1 MCFYN
6 IYIKKKYTEKLIDVT
21 MLIEVKVRKKFFERM
36 VIYGMD
42 INKIFEKWVAFTE
55 VDPTAKR
62 YVISSKNV
70 DVYHYNERIKTAMEN
85 VDEYS
90 AAIVL
95 KRCFYEYISDIGF
108 SLKSIILKEKE
119 YLEKKSLATEL
130 ALLLDDS
137 EINDYEK
144 ALYKNLKD
152 MSDFYETEDA
162 FNSFTEE
169 QIFEIYINAKM
180 ALNKLSSV
188 QFKKGNVSTDEPKMI
203 KNINMF
209 YNINHLLSAI
219 CNNSKFDGIS
229 LNCIYDSTNPAYTYF
244 CFVIKNGDNVY
255 MVSDKQIE
263 TSISRKLEGRS
274 SGRLMDD
281 RICKF
286 LFPYE
291 LLNLQLSKYS
301 VRIDSNM
308 LSSTNDGV
316 LIGNL
321 SNCSKESIIWIIVL
335 VSLLKNKYFDEDIIT
350 EPFVYSGG
358 MVSVPRLD
366 QKEYSLLLRDNYSI
380 IDSPFL
386 TVDDVV
392 RYPLNYDYPD
402 RRHHK
407 NDWLLERYIDK
418 IDESYLNLQGDTGQ
432 KDVEIGET
440 SLQMYCFD
448 SNYIGERDD
457 IDYVRRYIA
466 RKNLAMQV
474 QLFFDKEVEEN
485 LISLNNWYEN
495 KLLERMDFL
504 KRIIVEKKCILTKC
518 KYEKIKADKLEAWKN
533 GEKISYNDEDCFS
546 KAYDQKRKENCLT
559 IDDNPSDESYTR
571 DVKLCQIKNHKKCSF
586 FNGKPVSYIY
596 CINVNNVDAMCE
608 MLGCNVSDLPELLQH
623 WYPLSCLGEGNSI
636 LNNLDPVENIHNALS
651 KFNPNVRIYVSKSEI
666 KEIQKELNIVNS

>member
-1 MCFYN
+1 
-6 IYIKKKYTEKLIDVT
+6 

-95 KRCFYEYISDIGF
+95 KKCFYEYISDIGF
-108 SLKSIILKEKE
+108 SLKSIILKDKE
-119 YLEKKSLATEL
+119 YLEKVSLATEL

-137 EINDYEK
+137 DINDYEK
-144 ALYKNLKD
+144 NLYRNLKN
-152 MSDFYETEDA
+152 MSDFYGMGDA
-162 FNSFTEE
+162 FNSFSEE

-188 QFKKGNVSTDEPKMI
+188 QFKKGNPAADEPKMI

-244 CFVIKNGDNVY
+244 CFVIKNGNNVY

-291 LLNLQLSKYS
+291 LLNLQLSKHTA
-301 VRIDSNM
+301 RIDSNM
-308 LSSTNDGV
+308 LSSNNDGV

-321 SNCSKESIIWIIVL
+321 SNCSKESAIWIMVL
-335 VSLLKNKYFDEDIIT
+335 VSLLKNKYFNEDIIS

-358 MVSVPRLD
+358 MVAVPRLD
-366 QKEYSLLLRDNYSI
+366 QKEYSLVLRNNYSI

-386 TVDDVV
+386 TVDEVV
-392 RYPLNYDYPD
+392 NYPLDYDSSD

-407 NDWLLERYIDK
+407 NDWLLERYSDRIN
-418 IDESYLNLQGDTGQ
+418 ESYLNLVGDTGQ
-432 KDVEIGET
+432 KSVVVGET

-448 SNYIGERDD
+448 NNYIGEKDD

-466 RKNLAMQV
+466 RKNLAQQV
-474 QLFFDKEVEEN
+474 ELFFCKEVEES
-485 LISLNNWYEN
+485 LIFLDNWYKN
-495 KLLERMDFL
+495 KLLERIDFI
-504 KRIIVEKKCILTKC
+504 KRIIVEKTCILTKC
-518 KYEKIKADKLEAWKN
+518 KYEKIKENKLDAWKN
-533 GEKISYNDEDCFS
+533 GEKISHDDVYCFS
-546 KAYDQKRKENCLT
+546 KDYDQKRKENCLI
-559 IDDNPSDESYTR
+559 IDDNPSEECYNR

-586 FNGKPVSYIY
+586 INGKPISYIY
-596 CINVNNVDAMCE
+596 
-608 MLGCNVSDLPELLQH
+608 
-623 WYPLSCLGEGNSI
+623 
-636 LNNLDPVENIHNALS
+636 
-651 KFNPNVRIYVSKSEI
+651 
-666 KEIQKELNIVNS
+666 IVLT